1 MGRTLFQKIWDAHVV
16 HRREDGLCLLYVD
29 RHYFHEGSF
38 HAFNM
43 LQARGLKVRRPD
55 LTFGFGDH
63 YAPTR
68 PSRDRSTGAIAD
80 PEIRGVIETFEGNA
94 RAHGIRAFEL
104 ADPLQ
109 GIVHVAAPEQGLT
122 LPGMTV
128 VCGDSHTSTH
138 GALGA
143 LAFGIGASEVAH
155 VLATQTIWQAMPRQ
169 MRVTFRGEAP
179 SGVTAKDMALALIA
193 RIGTGGGAGAAI
205 EFAGEAVRGLSVEG
219 RLTLCNMAIEAGART
234 GMVAPDAMTAAWLSG
249 RPLAPQ
255 APDPAWAAL
264 FSDADAPFDG
274 EVTIDAGG
282 LSPMA
287 TWGTSPEEA
296 APLSGRIPRPEEAP
310 DEARRKAWTRSLEYM
325 GLSGG
330 EWLADVPIDR
340 VFLGSCT
347 NSRLEDLRAA
357 ATVLRGRRIAVPM
370 LVSPGST
377 PVKRA
382 AEAEGLDRIFTEAG
396 ASWEESGC
404 SLCVAMNGDSVGEGE
419 RCASTSNR
427 NFMGRQG
434 RNARTH
440 LVSPASAAAS
450 ALAGRL
456 VAAPDASREGA
467 ALSGS
472 QPPVA

>member
-1 MGRTLFQKIWDAHVV
+1 MPRTLFAKIWDAHVV
-16 HRREDGLCLLYVD
+16 HRRDDGLCLLYVD

-43 LQARGLKVRRPD
+43 LRSRSLRVRRPD
-55 LTFGFGDH
+55 LSFGFGDH

-68 PSRDRSTGAIAD
+68 GRETAAIAD
-80 PEIRGVIETFEGNA
+80 PEIRGIIETFEKNA
-94 RAHGIRAFEL
+94 REAGITAFEL
-104 ADPLQ
+104 ADPRQ
-109 GIVHVAAPEQGLT
+109 GIVHVAGPELGLT

-128 VCGDSHTSTH
+128 VCGDSHTSSH

-155 VLATQTIWQAMPRQ
+155 VLATQTIWQATPRQ
-169 MRVTFRGEAP
+169 IRVTFDGALP
-179 SGVTAKDMALALIA
+179 AGSTAKDMALALIA
-193 RIGTGGGAGAAI
+193 AIGTGGALGGAI
-205 EFAGEAVRGLSVEG
+205 EFTGAAVRALSVEA

-234 GMVAPDAMTAAWLSG
+234 GMVAPDAITTAWLAG
-249 RPLAPQ
+249 RPFARPVDIADLHS
-255 APDPAWAAL
+255 DPGAVFDAEVALDAARI
-264 FSDADAPFDG
+264 A
-274 EVTIDAGG
+274 
-282 LSPMA
+282 PMA

-296 APLSGRIPRPEEAP
+296 APLAGRIPRAEEAP
-310 DEARRKAWTRSLEYM
+310 DEARAKAWRRSLDYM
-325 GLSGG
+325 GLEGG
-330 EWLADVPIDR
+330 ERMADVKLDR

-347 NSRLEDLRAA
+347 NARLEDLRVAA
-357 ATVLRGRRIAVPM
+357 AVLQGRRIAVPM

-377 PVKRA
+377 AVKRA

-404 SLCVAMNGDSVGEGE
+404 SLCVAMNGDAVAEGE

-434 RNARTH
+434 RGARTH

-456 VAAPDASREGA
+456 VAAEGT
-467 ALSGS
+467 
-472 QPPVA
+472 

>member
-1 MGRTLFQKIWDAHVV
+1 MARTLFSKIWDAHVV
-16 HRREDGLCLLYVD
+16 HRRDDGLCLLYVD

-43 LQARGLKVRRPD
+43 LRARGLKVRRPD
-55 LTFGFGDH
+55 LSFGFGDH

-68 PSRDRSTGAIAD
+68 GRNTAAIAD
-80 PEIRGVIETFEGNA
+80 PEIRGIIETFERNA
-94 RAHGIRAFEL
+94 KDAGIRAFEL
-104 ADPLQ
+104 ADPQQ
-109 GIVHVAAPEQGLT
+109 GIVHVAGPELGLT

-128 VCGDSHTSTH
+128 VCGDSHTSSH

-155 VLATQTIWQAMPRQ
+155 VLATQTIWQSMPRQ
-169 MRVTFRGEAP
+169 IRVTFDGALP
-179 SGVTAKDMALALIA
+179 SGSTAKDMALALIA
-193 RIGTGGGAGAAI
+193 EIGTGGALGGAI
-205 EFAGEAVRGLSVEG
+205 EFAGPAVRALSVEA

-234 GMVAPDAMTAAWLSG
+234 GMVAPDAVTEAWLAG
-249 RPLAPQ
+249 RPFARPVDLS
-255 APDPAWAAL
+255 DL
-264 FSDADAPFDG
+264 RSDAGAAFDA
-274 EVTIDAGG
+274 EVALDAARIT
-282 LSPMA
+282 PMA

-296 APLSGRIPRPEEAP
+296 APLAGRVPKPAEAP
-310 DEARRKAWTRSLEYM
+310 DEARRKAWQRSLDYM
-325 GLSGG
+325 GLAGG
-330 EWLADVPIDR
+330 ERLADVKVDR

-347 NSRLEDLRAA
+347 NARLEDLRAA
-357 ATVLRGRRIAVPM
+357 AAVLKGRRIAVPM

-377 PVKRA
+377 TVKRA

-404 SLCVAMNGDSVGEGE
+404 SLCVSMNGDAVGEGE

-434 RNARTH
+434 RGARTH

-456 VAAPDASREGA
+456 AAAEG
-467 ALSGS
+467 
-472 QPPVA
+472 